1 MSTTFE
7 STGATP
13 AGSHTKPLWVAVG
26 VLGAA
31 VLAMGGTLLY
41 QQVRTPAAPA
51 QPVAAVSA
59 PVAAPDAASARTAAD
74 DPAPTE
80 KPVLAPA
87 KPAQHAAKSVAKPVE
102 RKVVAAA
109 QPAPVPAAP
118 AVGVPAPMAQ
128 ATTPAPHAKPICA
141 NCGTVEAVTA
151 VERKGQGSGVGA
163 VGGGVLGAI
172 VGNQIGKG
180 SGRTA
185 ATVLGAIGG
194 GVAGNVIEKNIKKE
208 TVYQVQLRMED
219 GSLRTMEQA
228 APVAVGAKVTVHG
241 GSLHTA
247 DGAVIPSAAAPKP
260 AAPATT
266 APAGPNSPGYMGG

>member
-1 MSTTFE
+1 MSTTLE
-7 STGATP
+7 PSGATTP
-13 AGSHTKPLWVAVG
+13 GSTKPLWVAVG

-41 QQVRTPAAPA
+41 QQVRSTAAPA
-51 QPVAAVSA
+51 QPVVALNAPAPAAVT
-59 PVAAPDAASARTAAD
+59 AAAKTAAD

-87 KPAQHAAKSVAKPVE
+87 KPAQHAAKSVAKPAE
-102 RKVVAAA
+102 KKVVAAA

-118 AVGVPAPMAQ
+118 AVGAPAPVARS
-128 ATTPAPHAKPICA
+128 ICA

-163 VGGGVLGAI
+163 VGGAVVGGLL
-172 VGNQIGKG
+172 GNQVGKG

-208 TVYQVQLRMED
+208 TVYQVQIRMED
-219 GSLRTMEQA
+219 GSLRSMEQG
-228 APVAVGAKVTVHG
+228 APVAVGTKVTVQG

-247 DGAVIPSAAAPKP
+247 DGALIPPAATPKP
-260 AAPATT
+260 AAPA
-266 APAGPNSPGYMGG
+266 APATSGPGYLPG